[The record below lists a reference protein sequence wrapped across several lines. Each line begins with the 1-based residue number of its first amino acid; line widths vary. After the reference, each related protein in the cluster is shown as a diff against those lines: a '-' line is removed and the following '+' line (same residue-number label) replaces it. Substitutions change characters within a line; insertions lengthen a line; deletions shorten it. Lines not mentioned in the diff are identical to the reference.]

1 MSFAPASFSS
11 SSLLRACGRWL
22 AKGWCIF
29 ALILPPAL
37 TSGAQDAAPDLR
49 VLKAQLRREL
59 LTAALPEHKTHREEL
74 LTLEKKYAAS
84 QDYAGAIKA
93 RDERLRIEQE
103 ISLMEKEL
111 TALAQRPGLGV
122 ASRAPERIELNV
134 AEATYAGV
142 HVDPADKCVTGW
154 GSVGASVTW
163 KLPNLPPGGY
173 EVTLSHQGGEATA
186 TLRESFYSLSTG
198 LKPASGKAVAQS
210 LGTLRVRD
218 GTGTLTLTM
227 SPPEK
232 CTALRVYS
240 LVLVPASR

>member
-1 MSFAPASFSS
+1 M
-11 SSLLRACGRWL
+11 
-22 AKGWCIF
+22 
-29 ALILPPAL
+29 LILPPAL

-49 VLKAQLRREL
+49 ALKTQLRREL
-59 LTAALPEHKTHREEL
+59 LTAALPEHRAHREEL
-74 LTLEKKYAAS
+74 LTLEKKYAAA

-93 RDERLRIEQE
+93 RDERLRIDQE

-111 TALAQRPGLGV
+111 TALAQRPGPGV
-122 ASRAPERIELNV
+122 ALRAPERIELNV
-134 AEATYAGV
+134 TDATLAGV
-142 HVDPADKCVTGW
+142 QMDAADKSLTGW
-154 GSVGASVTW
+154 ASAGASVTW

-173 EVTLSHQGGEATA
+173 EVTLNHQGGEATA
-186 TLRESFYSLSTG
+186 TLKESFYSLSSG

-232 CTALRVYS
+232 CASLRVYS